1 MSYLQN
7 SSEYYYS
14 IIGMVIIAT
23 IFLNFFVRATC
34 TASSSRNLGEIMPH
48 ILALKTCA
56 LMIFPI
62 YPQIA
67 SFCYGIMAADLPWF
81 SQYFTSVLAYAGD
94 LEPAGFQ
101 LYFTNMNFASL
112 YLLSFVLCLLLLLLG
127 YLSISRS
134 NRRQE

>member
-1 MSYLQN
+1 MQPTFYMSYLQN

-62 YPQIA
+62 YPQ
-67 SFCYGIMAADLPWF
+67 MAADLPWF